1 MESLEALQCLLQE
14 SAIPPGPG
22 IAEQLKEYLALL
34 DKWNLRINLTS
45 STDWRVIGPMF
56 REAIWA
62 SKFYPDWAV
71 SHLDIGSGAGFPAL
85 LLKVLIPRIEL
96 EMVEGRVKK
105 GHFLGTAAHAMGLSR
120 VRVHTMPLSDY
131 LGKCEGGRTW
141 DCISWK
147 ALKLKTDDLLRL
159 RERTHPATQ
168 LWMFH
173 GQFAAL
179 EDGKSMEDCFQIIK
193 NEKIPGRK
201 DSYLSI
207 YQPV

>member
-1 MESLEALQCLLQE
+1 M
-14 SAIPPGPG
+14 
-22 IAEQLKEYLALL
+22 
-34 DKWNLRINLTS
+34 
-45 STDWRVIGPMF
+45 IGPMF

-85 LLKVLIPRIEL
+85 PLKVLIPRIEL
-96 EMVEGRVKK
+96 DMVEGRVKK

-179 EDGKSMEDCFQIIK
+179 EDGKSMEDCFQMVK